1 MAEETKIDE
10 FKLTGTEK
18 DPLFPPGGGK
28 DDSVVNVDRIF
39 PPGGADAENLK
50 GDDRL
55 AQLVGQDELGQ
66 AGLEDV
72 SVRGDIATDT
82 PREKINAF
90 RKAYPD
96 GDLIFVTGTEAGIF
110 TGADETTRAQAY

>member
-1 MAEETKIDE
+1 MQTMEKSGLSELLNITNSFNNRPTDSINATQQLLYASGDGLTVGNASNTFKVIMAEETKIDE

-50 GDDRL
+50 
-55 AQLVGQDELGQ
+55 EMI
-66 AGLEDV
+66 GLH
-72 SVRGDIATDT
+72 
-82 PREKINAF
+82 N
-90 RKAYPD
+90 
-96 GDLIFVTGTEAGIF
+96 L
-110 TGADETTRAQAY
+110 